1 MTQRNGNGAMPVL
14 ALEMDRMGQVRKKL
28 IRFDHEGQMQNTL
41 VQPLYPGLR
50 VATIDIPQEPLDA
63 FEQAQVA
70 QSLAKLECDGVRY
83 ALIGASGSAKNGK
96 YYAVE
101 AGYERRI
108 AERFQYWP
116 EAAMTYFGILVSPC
130 QVRIE
135 IPDCRVMVV
144 EEHQL
149 GTNDCRGWIA
159 RSIFNRL
166 KLPDHRYYQF
176 RLAFEKT
183 QAKGSFK
190 VMEDDVAEKLEAD
203 IILPQSSVKPEYK
216 GPSRLLRWLIGGA
229 KTFRGPVVLGI
240 REVSR
245 PLTFES
251 SYTLVEH
258 AGKDAIEM
266 EIKPHALEQVAK
278 LRTAVEQQDFEEL
291 FRLLGTSESQRT
303 YRPDEDPEPAEA
315 EYTSVEN
322 TIFEAV
328 LKADPTGF
336 VIGHPW
342 VNSQLA
348 RRLAHWAFKVCTAGG
363 FELPAFALA
372 DDGFLFCHQAE
383 VYCGSDWMP
392 KEAAVANLP
401 CRDLLVV
408 RYPIRRKDDLL
419 PLFSLGAQETLG
431 LLMAELR
438 RAGCGVSEAEAV
450 DQVVERQLRLEATL
464 TLHSETA
471 RRNGGDYD
479 FDWVCVVEGNKF
491 PRFVRDRF
499 AYTEQAANQKN
510 KRKKKQSPWWNLPQV
525 ALQAKGNQ
533 IGAITDLKTSC
544 VAAGRHDL
552 AEQLALELQAAL
564 DQLKHGTEPNREVIQ
579 AIRAEVPKAPWLGLK
594 DKERVRELPV
604 HLEVPLTD
612 AVGELYNFVRKE
624 IQEFFSDET
633 VRPIEDFRGL
643 IAAGHYTREMEAEA
657 AQVNRIYAANISM
670 IAARKEAYR
679 KELEKAQAELEAVK
693 DDPTARK
700 QAIFKRNQAAS
711 ALNFY
716 QRERSRQE
724 VKALITFVEKW
735 ASQKTTNR
743 DGWLQALY
751 NRTTCGRGS
760 GSVVFYAFPQEIVDQ
775 IVARTGGRPVAVRLP
790 DVCDGEVR
798 IDSEGRV
805 FLLDSCLGPD
815 GQIQEREVFQ
825 VQVSPEGKVFRDYG
839 HKGQPVVVER
849 VRPFPIQ
856 PGRSVVRNGRVVF
869 PETVQR
875 PKVQAGKAIN

>member
-1 MTQRNGNGAMPVL
+1 MTQRNGNGAMTVL
-14 ALEMDRMGQVRKKL
+14 ALEMDRMGQVTKKMV
-28 IRFDHEGQMQNTL
+28 RFDREGQLENTL
-41 VQPLYPGLR
+41 VQALYPGLR
-50 VATIDIPQEPLDA
+50 VATIDIPQEPLDT

-83 ALIGASGSAKNGK
+83 ALVGASGSAKNGK

-108 AERFQYWP
+108 AERFQHWP

-135 IPDCRVMVV
+135 IPECRVMVV
-144 EEHQL
+144 EDRQL
-149 GTNDCRGWIA
+149 GTNDCRGWVA
-159 RSIFNRL
+159 RSVFNRL
-166 KLPDHRYYQF
+166 KLPDRRFYQF

-216 GPSRLLRWLIGGA
+216 GPSRLLRWLIGSA

-258 AGKDAIEM
+258 AGKDSIEM
-266 EIKPHALEQVAK
+266 EVKPYALEQAAK
-278 LRTAVEQQDFEEL
+278 LRAAVERQDSEEL
-291 FRLLGTSESQRT
+291 FRLLGTSESQRA
-303 YRPDEDPEPAEA
+303 YRADEEPEPAEA
-315 EYTSVEN
+315 EYTSIEN
-322 TIFEAV
+322 TILEAV

-363 FELPAFALA
+363 IVFPAFALA
-372 DDGFLFCHQAE
+372 DDGFLFCHQGE
-383 VYCGSDWMP
+383 VYSGSDWMP
-392 KEAAVANLP
+392 KEAAIASIS

-419 PLFSLGAQETLG
+419 PLFSLGAQETRALV
-431 LLMAELR
+431 MAELR
-438 RAGCGVSEAEAV
+438 REGCGMGEAEV
-450 DQVVERQLRLEATL
+450 LDKVVERQLRLETTL

-471 RRNGGDYD
+471 KRNGGDYD
-479 FDWVCVVEGNKF
+479 FDWVCVVEGDKF

-499 AYTEQAANQKN
+499 AHNEQAANQKN
-510 KRKKKQSPWWNLPQV
+510 KLKKKQSPWWNLPQV
-525 ALQAKGNQ
+525 ALKAKGNQ

-544 VAAGRHDL
+544 FAAGRHDL

-564 DQLKHGTEPNREVIQ
+564 DQLKHGTEPNRETIQ
-579 AIRAEVPKAPWLGLK
+579 AIRAQVPKAPWLSLK

-604 HLEVPLTD
+604 HLEVAPTD

-624 IQEFFSDET
+624 IQEFLSDET

-643 IAAGHYTREMEAEA
+643 IAAGHYTREMAAEA
-657 AQVNRIYAANISM
+657 AEVNRIYAANIGM
-670 IAARKEAYR
+670 ISERKEAYR
-679 KELEKAQAELEAVK
+679 KALEKAQAELEAVK
-693 DDPTARK
+693 DDPKARK

-716 QRERSRQE
+716 ERERSRQE

-743 DGWLQALY
+743 EGWLQALY
-751 NRTTCGRGS
+751 DRTTSGKGNGS
-760 GSVVFYAFPQEIVDQ
+760 IVFYAFPQEVVDQ
-775 IVARTGGRPVAVRLP
+775 IVERTGGREVRVRVP
-790 DVCDGEVR
+790 ETCDGEVR

-805 FLLDSCLGPD
+805 FLVNPCPGPD
-815 GQIQEREVFQ
+815 GQVQEREVFQ
-825 VQVSPEGKVFRDYG
+825 VQVSPKGEVFQDYG
-839 HKGQPVVVER
+839 RKGQPVVVER
-849 VRPFPIQ
+849 IRPFPIQ
-856 PGRSVVRNGRVVF
+856 PGRSVVRNGTVVF
-869 PETVQR
+869 PGTVQR
-875 PKVQAGKAIN
+875 PKVQGRRASN

>member
-14 ALEMDRMGQVRKKL
+14 ALEMDRMGQVRKKM
-28 IRFDHEGQMQNTL
+28 IRFDREGQLENTL
-41 VQPLYPGLR
+41 VQALYPGLS
-50 VATIDIPQEPLDA
+50 VATIDIPQEPLDT

-70 QSLAKLECDGVRY
+70 QSLAKLECDGVGY
-83 ALIGASGSAKNGK
+83 ALVGASGSAKNGK

-135 IPDCRVMVV
+135 IPECRVMVV
-144 EEHQL
+144 ADREL
-149 GTNDCRGWIA
+149 GTNDSRGWIA
-159 RSIFNRL
+159 RSVINRL
-166 KLPDHRYYQF
+166 KLPEQRFYQF
-176 RLAFEKT
+176 RLGFEKT
-183 QAKGSFK
+183 QAKGGFK

-251 SYTLVEH
+251 SYTLIEH
-258 AGKDAIEM
+258 AGKDSIEM
-266 EIKPHALEQVAK
+266 EVKPYALEQVTK
-278 LRTAVEQQDFEEL
+278 LRAAVEQQDFEEL
-291 FRLLGTSESQRT
+291 FRLLGTSDYQRVF
-303 YRPDEDPEPAEA
+303 RAGEEPEPVES

-322 TIFEAV
+322 TILEAV

-336 VIGHPW
+336 VLGHPW

-348 RRLAHWAFKVCTAGG
+348 RRFAHWAFKVCTAGG
-363 FELPAFALA
+363 FSLPAFALA
-372 DDGFLFCHQAE
+372 DDGFLICHQGE
-383 VYCGSDWMP
+383 VYSGSDWMP
-392 KEAAVANLP
+392 KEAASTNLP

-419 PLFSLGAQETLG
+419 PLFSLGPEETLK
-431 LLMAELR
+431 LLVAELQQ
-438 RAGCGVSEAEAV
+438 AGCGMSEAKALDEV
-450 DQVVERQLRLEATL
+450 LQRQLRLEGTL

-471 RRNGGDYD
+471 KRNGGDYD
-479 FDWVCVVEGNKF
+479 FDWVCVVEGDKF

-499 AYTEQAANQKN
+499 GYTEQAANQKN
-510 KRKKKQSPWWNLPQV
+510 KLKKKQSPWWNLPQV

-564 DQLKHGTEPNREVIQ
+564 DQLKHGTKPDREVIQ
-579 AIRAEVPKAPWLGLK
+579 AIRAQVPKAPWLGLK
-594 DKERVRELPV
+594 DKERVRDLPV
-604 HLEVPLTD
+604 HVEVPPTD

-643 IAAGHYTREMEAEA
+643 IAAGHFTREMDAEA

-670 IAARKEAYR
+670 ILARIEAYR
-679 KELEKAQAELEAVK
+679 EALEKAQAELEAVK
-693 DDPTARK
+693 DDPKARK

-716 QRERSRQE
+716 RRERSRQE
-724 VKALITFVEKW
+724 VKALITFVQKW
-735 ASQKTTNR
+735 ASQKTANR
-743 DGWLQALY
+743 EGWLQALY
-751 NRTTCGRGS
+751 NRTTCGKGS
-760 GSVVFYAFPQEIVDQ
+760 GSIVFYAFPQEIVDQ
-775 IVARTGGRPVAVRLP
+775 IVARTGGRPIRVHIPEA
-790 DVCDGEVR
+790 CDGEVR

-805 FLLDSCLGPD
+805 FLINPCPGPD
-815 GQIQEREVFQ
+815 GQVQERELFE
-825 VQVSPEGKVFRDYG
+825 VQVSPKGEVLRDFG
-839 HKGQPVVVER
+839 RKGRPVIVER
-849 VRPFPIQ
+849 VRPFPIEA
-856 PGRSVVRNGRVVF
+856 GRSVVQNGTVVF
-869 PETVQR
+869 PGTVQR
-875 PKVQAGKAIN
+875 PKVQGRKAVN

>member
-1 MTQRNGNGAMPVL
+1 MPVL
-14 ALEMDRMGQVRKKL
+14 AMEMDRTGKVTKKMV
-28 IRFDHEGQMQNTL
+28 RFDREGQLENTL
-41 VQPLYPGLR
+41 VQALYPGLR
-50 VATIDIPQEPLDA
+50 VATIDIPQEPLDT

-101 AGYERRI
+101 AEYERRI
-108 AERFQYWP
+108 GERFQHWP

-135 IPDCRVMVV
+135 IPECLVMVV
-144 EEHQL
+144 EDHQL
-149 GTNDCRGWIA
+149 GTNDCRGWIS
-159 RSIFNRL
+159 RSVFNRL
-166 KLPDHRYYQF
+166 KLPDHRFYQF

-203 IILPQSSVKPEYK
+203 IILPQSSLKPQYK
-216 GPSRLLRWLIGGA
+216 GPSRLLRWLVGSA

-251 SYTLVEH
+251 SYTLIEH
-258 AGKDAIEM
+258 AGKDSIEM
-266 EIKPHALEQVAK
+266 EIKPFALEQVAK
-278 LRTAVEQQDFEEL
+278 LRAAVEQQDFEEL
-291 FRLLGTSESQRT
+291 FRLLGTAESQRA
-303 YRPDEDPEPAEA
+303 YRPGEEPEPVEA
-315 EYTSVEN
+315 EYTSIEN
-322 TIFEAV
+322 TILEAV

-336 VIGHPW
+336 VVSHPW

-348 RRLAHWAFKVCTAGG
+348 RRLAHWAFKLCTAGG
-363 FELPAFALA
+363 LELPAFALA
-372 DDGFLFCHQAE
+372 DDGFLFCHQGE
-383 VYCGSDWMP
+383 VYCGSDWVP
-392 KEAAVANLP
+392 KEAVLANLS
-401 CRDLLVV
+401 CRNLLVV

-419 PLFSLGAQETLG
+419 PLFSLGAHETLP
-431 LLMAELR
+431 LVMAELQQS
-438 RAGCGVSEAEAV
+438 GCGMSEAEV
-450 DQVVERQLRLEATL
+450 LDSVVERQLRLEATL

-479 FDWVCVVEGNKF
+479 FDWVCVVEGDKF
-491 PRFVRDRF
+491 PRFVHDRF
-499 AYTEQAANQKN
+499 AYAEQGANHKN
-510 KRKKKQSPWWNLPQV
+510 KLKKKQSPWWNLPQV

-544 VAAGRHDL
+544 VAAGRPDL

-579 AIRAEVPKAPWLGLK
+579 GIRAQIPKAPWLTLK
-594 DKERVRELPV
+594 DKQRIRELPV
-604 HLEVPLTD
+604 HLEVTPTD

-624 IQEFFSDET
+624 IHEIFSDEV

-643 IAAGHYTREMEAEA
+643 IAAGHYTREMDTEA

-670 IAARKEAYR
+670 ILARMETYR
-679 KELEKAQAELEAVK
+679 KALEQAQAELEAAK
-693 DDPTARK
+693 DDPKARK
-700 QAIFKRNQAAS
+700 QANFKRNQAAS
-711 ALNFY
+711 ALSFY

-724 VKALITFVEKW
+724 VKALITFVQKW
-735 ASQKTTNR
+735 ASQKATNR
-743 DGWLQALY
+743 EGWLQALY
-751 NRTTCGRGS
+751 NRTTSGKGNGS
-760 GSVVFYAFPQEIVDQ
+760 IVFYAFPQEIVDQ
-775 IVARTGGRPVAVRLP
+775 IVARTGGREVRVRVP
-790 DVCDGEVR
+790 EVCDGEVR

-805 FLLDSCLGPD
+805 FLLNSCLGPD
-815 GQIQEREVFQ
+815 GQVQEREVFQ
-825 VQVSPEGKVFRDYG
+825 VQVGPNGEVFRDYG
-839 HKGQPVVVER
+839 HKGQPVVVEK

-856 PGRSVVRNGRVVF
+856 PGRSVVRDGTVVF
-869 PETVQR
+869 PGTVQR
-875 PKVQAGKAIN
+875 PKVLGRRAIN

>member
-1 MTQRNGNGAMPVL
+1 MRNGNGAMPVL
-14 ALEMDRMGQVRKKL
+14 ALEMDRMGQVRRKM
-28 IRFDHEGQMQNTL
+28 IRFDREGQLENTL
-41 VQPLYPGLR
+41 VQALYPGLR
-50 VATIDIPQEPLDA
+50 IATVDIPQEPLDI

-83 ALIGASGSAKNGK
+83 ALVGASGSAKNGK

-101 AGYERRI
+101 AGYERQI
-108 AERFQYWP
+108 AERFQHWP

-135 IPDCRVMVV
+135 IPECRVMVIADR
-144 EEHQL
+144 EL
-149 GTNDCRGWIA
+149 GTNDSRGWIA
-159 RSIFNRL
+159 RSLSKRL
-166 KLPDHRYYQF
+166 KLPEQRFYQF

-216 GPSRLLRWLIGGA
+216 GPSKLLRWLVGSA
-229 KTFRGPVVLGI
+229 KTFTGPIVLGI

-251 SYTLVEH
+251 SYTLIEH
-258 AGKDAIEM
+258 AGKDSIEM
-266 EIKPHALEQVAK
+266 EVKPFALEQVAK
-278 LRTAVEQQDFEEL
+278 LRAAVEQQDFEEL
-291 FRLLGTSESQRT
+291 FRLLGTSDYQRVF
-303 YRPDEDPEPAEA
+303 RAGEEPEPVEA

-322 TIFEAV
+322 TILEAV

-336 VIGHPW
+336 VLGHPW

-348 RRLAHWAFKVCTAGG
+348 RRFAHWAFKVCTAGG
-363 FELPAFALA
+363 LSLPAFALA
-372 DDGFLFCHQAE
+372 DDGFLFCHQSE
-383 VYCGSDWMP
+383 VYAGSDWMP
-392 KEAAVANLP
+392 KEAASTNLP

-419 PLFSLGAQETLG
+419 PLFSLGTEETLA
-431 LLMAELR
+431 LLVAELR
-438 RAGCGVSEAEAV
+438 RKGSRMSGAEAL
-450 DQVVERQLRLEATL
+450 DEVVQRQLRLEGTL

-471 RRNGGDYD
+471 KRNGGDYD
-479 FDWVCVVEGNKF
+479 FDWVCVVEGDKF

-499 AYTEQAANQKN
+499 GYTEQAVNQKN
-510 KRKKKQSPWWNLPQV
+510 KLKKKQSPWWNLPQV

-564 DQLKHGTEPNREVIQ
+564 DQLKHGTQPDREVIQ
-579 AIRAEVPKAPWLGLK
+579 AIRAQVPKAPWLGLK

-604 HLEVPLTD
+604 HVEVPPTD

-643 IAAGHYTREMEAEA
+643 IAAGHFTREMDSEA
-657 AQVNRIYAANISM
+657 AQVNRIYAANIGM
-670 IAARKEAYR
+670 ILARIEAYR
-679 KELEKAQAELEAVK
+679 EALEKAQAELEAVK
-693 DDPTARK
+693 DDPKARK

-716 QRERSRQE
+716 RRERSRQE
-724 VKALITFVEKW
+724 VKALITFVQKW
-735 ASQKTTNR
+735 ASQKTDDR
-743 DGWLQALY
+743 EGWLQALY
-751 NRTTCGRGS
+751 NRTTCGKGNGS
-760 GSVVFYAFPQEIVDQ
+760 IVFYAFPQEIVDQ
-775 IVARTGGRPVAVRLP
+775 VVARTGGRPVRVHIPEA
-790 DVCDGEVR
+790 CDGEVR

-805 FLLDSCLGPD
+805 FLINPCPGPD
-815 GQIQEREVFQ
+815 GQIQERELFE
-825 VQVSPEGKVFRDYG
+825 VQVNPKGEVLRDFG
-839 HKGQPVVVER
+839 RKGRPVIVGR
-849 VRPFPIQ
+849 IRPFPIEA
-856 PGRSVVRNGRVVF
+856 GRSVVQNGTVVF
-869 PETVQR
+869 PGTVQR
-875 PKVQAGKAIN
+875 PKVQGRKAIN

>member
-1 MTQRNGNGAMPVL
+1 MRNGNGAMPVL
-14 ALEMDRMGQVRKKL
+14 ALEMDRMGQVRRKM
-28 IRFDHEGQMQNTL
+28 IRFDREGQLENTL
-41 VQPLYPGLR
+41 VQALYPGLR
-50 VATIDIPQEPLDA
+50 VATVDIPQEPLDI

-83 ALIGASGSAKNGK
+83 ALVGASGSAKNGK

-101 AGYERRI
+101 AGYERQI
-108 AERFQYWP
+108 AERFQHWP

-135 IPDCRVMVV
+135 IPECRVMVIADR
-144 EEHQL
+144 EL
-149 GTNDCRGWIA
+149 GTNDSRGWIA
-159 RSIFNRL
+159 RSLSKRL
-166 KLPDHRYYQF
+166 KLPEQRFYQF

-216 GPSRLLRWLIGGA
+216 GPSRLLRWLVGSA
-229 KTFRGPVVLGI
+229 KTFTGPIVLGI

-251 SYTLVEH
+251 SYTLIEH
-258 AGKDAIEM
+258 AGKDSIEM
-266 EIKPHALEQVAK
+266 EVKPFALEQVAK
-278 LRTAVEQQDFEEL
+278 LRAAVEQQDFEEL
-291 FRLLGTSESQRT
+291 FRLLGTSDYQRVF
-303 YRPDEDPEPAEA
+303 RAGEEPEPVEA

-322 TIFEAV
+322 TILEAV

-336 VIGHPW
+336 VLGHPW

-348 RRLAHWAFKVCTAGG
+348 RRFAHWAFKVCTAGG
-363 FELPAFALA
+363 LILPAFALA
-372 DDGFLFCHQAE
+372 DDGFLFCHEGE

-392 KEAAVANLP
+392 KEAASTNLP

-419 PLFSLGAQETLG
+419 PLFSLGTKETLA
-431 LLMAELR
+431 LLVAELR
-438 RAGCGVSEAEAV
+438 RKVSRMSEAEAL
-450 DQVVERQLRLEATL
+450 DEVVQKQLRLEGTL

-471 RRNGGDYD
+471 KRNGGDYD
-479 FDWVCVVEGNKF
+479 FDWVCVVEGDKF

-499 AYTEQAANQKN
+499 AHSEQAANQKN
-510 KRKKKQSPWWNLPQV
+510 KLKKKQSPWWNLPQV

-564 DQLKHGTEPNREVIQ
+564 DQLKHGTQPDREVIQ
-579 AIRAEVPKAPWLGLK
+579 AIRAQVPKAPWLGLK

-604 HLEVPLTD
+604 HVEVPPTD

-643 IAAGHYTREMEAEA
+643 IAAGHFTREMDAEA

-670 IAARKEAYR
+670 VLARIEAYR
-679 KELEKAQAELEAVK
+679 ETLEKAQAELEAVK
-693 DDPTARK
+693 DDPKARK

-716 QRERSRQE
+716 RRERSRQE
-724 VKALITFVEKW
+724 VKALITFVQKW
-735 ASQKTTNR
+735 ASQKTANR
-743 DGWLQALY
+743 EGWLQALY
-751 NRTTCGRGS
+751 NRTTSGKGS
-760 GSVVFYAFPQEIVDQ
+760 GSIVFYAFPQEIVDQ
-775 IVARTGGRPVAVRLP
+775 VVARTGGRPVRVHIPEA
-790 DVCDGEVR
+790 CDGEVR

-805 FLLDSCLGPD
+805 FLINPCSGPD
-815 GQIQEREVFQ
+815 GQIQERELFE
-825 VQVSPEGKVFRDYG
+825 VQVNPKGEVLRDFGREGR
-839 HKGQPVVVER
+839 PVIVGR
-849 VRPFPIQ
+849 IRPFPIEA
-856 PGRSVVRNGRVVF
+856 GRSVVQNGTVVF
-869 PETVQR
+869 PGTVQR
-875 PKVQAGKAIN
+875 PKVQGRKAIN